1 MQEEI
6 KRYYWLPLS
15 SWNLSEIFVTESVS
29 PHSFYKTRMFGTT
42 HNQLTDDNGKPLQSE
57 NCLVLYPNQFSFTP
71 KTGKPTFV
79 LINSNALDTK
89 FLEIDENGVVYY
101 FKTIYFQRGNFQ
113 LRFFSEPDKRMF
125 LANSSVILE
134 VKSFKKYDVDFFEV
148 KNDKQNILYVSNA
161 PQDNNQLSLDLVIAR
176 KSKAE
181 QVYFDRAYNQIK
193 GLIYGLLCGTIGKKS
208 VLEIKLETELQK
220 LKSKVTALRTYFEM
234 SDTIG
239 QEVLEPSLQLTDN
252 CEALFKTLFPNNTV
266 SNFNGIKERIKEAGN
281 LQYLRL
287 TELRKQKKQIESSDN
302 QFDENQKEHLRSLE
316 EQKLELKNEQ
326 EQLRESRK
334 KLEVQEK
341 QIKRPK
347 KNTEGY
353 YKKEELKAE
362 IDLLQEE
369 INQLSEKIKPI
380 NAEIQRINFE
390 ISKYQTFGGTQYDS
404 NIEEQFY
411 RISGYI
417 NDLIFAPKEQ
427 SAQTLI
433 PNIQGIVLDIR
444 NLANHYYKVNV
455 QKKIKNNDLN
465 FVQSLNSEILDTL
478 SREDKAI
485 LEILTNVILSNPTS
499 ILGDISENNLN
510 EILTVAIEELSK
522 RNISE
527 VIVSPLKDLLSYRLT
542 GNGEYNIPN
551 DQVVMR
557 SFFAFI
563 IKPYSAEEL
572 TKFMY
577 SKNMQELHL
586 AYIFWGA
593 FFGFANMP
601 KTFTNIIFES
611 NDNELFEM
619 IDGYLFHKYLK
630 ING

>member
-1 MQEEI
+1 MKEI
-6 KRYYWLPLS
+6 RRYYWLPLS

-29 PHSFYKTRMFGTT
+29 PHSFYKIRMFGTT
-42 HNQLTDDNGKPLQSE
+42 HNQLTDDNGKPLQSD
-57 NCLVLYPNQFSFTP
+57 NCLVLYPNQFSFIP
-71 KTGKPTFV
+71 KIGKPTFL
-79 LINSNALDTK
+79 LINSTALDPN
-89 FLEIDENGVVYY
+89 FVEIDKNGLAYY

-148 KNDKQNILYVSNA
+148 KNDKQNILYVSNT
-161 PQDNNQLSLDLVIAR
+161 PQESNQFQIDATIAS

-193 GLIYGLLCGTIGKKS
+193 GLIFGLLCGTIGKKS
-208 VLEIKLETELQK
+208 GQEIKLETELQK
-220 LKSKVTALRTYFEM
+220 LKSKITALRTYFEM
-234 SDTIG
+234 SETFG
-239 QEVLEPSLQLTDN
+239 YEVLEPSLQLTES
-252 CEALFKTLFPNNTV
+252 CEILFKSLLPNDTSN
-266 SNFNGIKERIKEAGN
+266 NFNGIKERIKEAGD
-281 LQYLRL
+281 LQQLKL
-287 TELRKQKKQIESSDN
+287 VELGKQKKNIENSDAQFGEKEKN
-302 QFDENQKEHLRSLE
+302 QLRDLE
-316 EQKLELKNEQ
+316 EQKAELKNQQ
-326 EQLRESRK
+326 ERLREKRK
-334 KLEVQEK
+334 KLEGQEK
-341 QIKRPK
+341 QIKRPR

-353 YKKEELKAE
+353 YKKAELKSE
-362 IDLLQEE
+362 INLLQEE
-369 INQLSEKIKPI
+369 INQISEELKPI
-380 NAEIQRINFE
+380 NAAIQGINFE
-390 ISKYQTFGGTQYDS
+390 IGKHQAFGRTQYDS

-411 RISGYI
+411 KITGYI

-427 SAQTLI
+427 DVQKFI
-433 PNIQGIVLDIR
+433 PNIEGIVLNIR
-444 NLANHYYKVNV
+444 NLANHYFKVNN
-455 QKKIKNNDLN
+455 QKKISNNELD
-465 FVQSLNSEILDTL
+465 FVQELNSEILDAL
-478 SREDKAI
+478 SNEDKTI
-485 LEILTNVILSNPTS
+485 LKILTNVILSNPTS

-510 EILTVAIEELSK
+510 EILSVAIEELSK
-522 RNISE
+522 RKISE
-527 VIVSPLKDLLSYRLT
+527 EIVSPLKDLLAYRLS
-542 GNGEYNIPN
+542 GNGEYNIPSE
-551 DQVVMR
+551 QIVVR

-619 IDGYLFHKYLK
+619 IDGYLFCNYLK
-630 ING
+630 INK